1 MSKPKVALIHN
12 STPSEGGSFTYESNI
27 SEFLQTALPGEYN
40 FVDFYKGRKNK
51 ASNNLSVYKEDKLQL
66 LLSMI
71 RQSALGFEILKL
83 LKLDKSRFE
92 KFLLA
97 QNFDYV
103 YFLSPNPSALSILNI
118 PMINTVWDLGHRHF
132 PEIAEFSFEGR
143 FQKREY
149 FYQNVLSRSSH
160 IVVDCEKT
168 KQEVSSYYGVRHDRL
183 TSLGLFAR
191 EIRHTCS
198 SDCPQ
203 SPFLF
208 YPAQF
213 WSHKNHATLVKAF
226 SLLQPDYP
234 YLKLFFTG
242 SDKGMEL
249 ATKQLVAR
257 LGLESSVLFLGFVT
271 SEEMS
276 MYFHHA
282 EITAFP
288 SRLGYTNLP
297 PLESLLSG
305 TPVIAS
311 DVHHFD
317 FDLPHQIYRQVP
329 AINPDEW
336 AQAIREMLK
345 YGTVSK
351 EFFDLPQLTQGEETR
366 KLFINRVFQF
376 PNRVT

>member
-1 MSKPKVALIHN
+1 MHN
-12 STPSEGGSFTYESNI
+12 STPSEGGSFTYESNV
-27 SEFLQTALPGEYN
+27 SNYLQGAIPDDVT
-40 FVDFYKGRKNK
+40 FTDFYKGRLNQI
-51 ASNNLSVYKEDKLQL
+51 SNNQGLYRATKIELF
-66 LLSMI
+66 LSMI

-92 KFLLA
+92 KLLLG
-97 QNFDYV
+97 QDFDYV

-132 PEIAEFSFEGR
+132 PEISEFSFEGR

-149 FYQNVLSRSSH
+149 FYQNVLKRSSH
-160 IVVDCEKT
+160 VVVDCEKT
-168 KQEVSSYYGVRHDRL
+168 KEEVSSFYGVKHERI
-183 TSLGLFAR
+183 TPLGLFPK
-191 EIRHTCS
+191 EIKHTCS
-198 SDCPQ
+198 HDCSQ

-213 WSHKNHATLVKAF
+213 WSHKNHAILVEAF
-226 SLLQPDYP
+226 SLLKPDYP

-242 SDKGMEL
+242 TDKGMEL
-249 ATKQLVAR
+249 ATKQLVVR

-282 EITAFP
+282 EITVFP
-288 SRLGYTNLP
+288 STLGYTNLP

-311 DVHHFD
+311 DVHQFD

-329 AINPDEW
+329 AMNPDIW

-345 YGTVSK
+345 QGKVK
-351 EFFDLPQLTQGEETR
+351 KDFFDLPQLIHGEETR
-366 KLFINRVFQF
+366 KLFIDRVFRF
-376 PNRVT
+376 PNRLP